1 MQGALHVRRSVA
13 KRVKQLRLLRG
24 WSQEQLA
31 ERVGNSAKHISLIER
46 GQANVTIDA
55 LAAIA
60 AEFAV
65 DVADLV
71 RNHASAASN
80 LAYTITQEDV
90 DRLEQALGIVRRL
103 KGGRARRTQ

>member
-1 MQGALHVRRSVA
+1 MQGALHVRRRLA
-13 KRVKQLRLLRG
+13 KRVKHLRLLRG

-46 GQANVTIDA
+46 GQVNVTIDA

-71 RNHASAASN
+71 RNHASAGSN
-80 LAYTITQEDV
+80 LVYSITRQDL
-90 DRLEQALGIVRRL
+90 DRIEEIVTRAKSSRSRR
-103 KGGRARRTQ
+103 AE